1 MGEPIDTHFDKQEA
15 SQGRHAR
22 QVQCSGR
29 HVRVATSGQGAV
41 GKSPAGRR
49 AYGDVVDAASSAAL
63 VEASTASRPFGHAA
77 EVTSS
82 VAPGEAS
89 AEHRPHGEA
98 AEAVLFAVPVEMLG
112 EQDAAEE
119 QVDTSAER
127 SRAAV
132 SHAAGRHARVAVSRP
147 SRFRGEGRHSAGASA
162 VAHNGAFIS
171 GGGAVIGGSS
181 WSVRGRSLMAA
192 VAVAAAALVLIGI
205 LITHGRAGANV
216 DSSGDQG
223 AAQEAQ
229 ESQTLE
235 TAYAADDSAETQQ
248 EQPPHDAEAAEAV
261 GPGMRPDDADGFSR
275 NRRDALGAMGQEAV
289 EGFGRANVMQ
299 VVNFTGLS
307 GTSAS
312 VPELFQYPSMP
323 AGCEIYSLTAVLQAM
338 GHDADPDS
346 IVANQLPF
354 DVEGDDYASA
364 FWGDPYWSGEGMPPA
379 IMAAGNAYLEEA
391 GASER
396 FANITGT
403 DFDELASKASS
414 GTPVLVWTTLD
425 FEDPYFDEPLE
436 ANSFYDLE
444 HCVVLLGVEGH
455 RACIMDPTQGYVTV
469 NYSWFKYLYEQCG
482 SMALAIA

>member
-1 MGEPIDTHFDKQEA
+1 MMGEPIDTRFDKQEA

-22 QVQCSGR
+22 VAADEAP
-29 HVRVATSGQGAV
+29 VR
-41 GKSPAGRR
+41 
-49 AYGDVVDAASSAAL
+49 
-63 VEASTASRPFGHAA
+63 
-77 EVTSS
+77 
-82 VAPGEAS
+82 
-89 AEHRPHGEA
+89 HRPHGDA
-98 AEAVLFAVPVEMLG
+98 AEVALFAVPVEMLG

-119 QVDTSAER
+119 QADASAER
-127 SRAAV
+127 GRASA
-132 SHAAGRHARVAVSRP
+132 SHAAGRHARVAIPRP
-147 SRFRGEGRHSAGASA
+147 ARSRGEGRHSAGSSPA
-162 VAHNGAFIS
+162 AHNGAFIS

-181 WSVRGRSLMAA
+181 WSVRRRSLMAA
-192 VAVAAAALVLIGI
+192 LAVAAAALVLVGV
-205 LITHGRAGANV
+205 LVTHGRAGANA
-216 DSSGDQG
+216 DGGGDQDV
-223 AAQEAQ
+223 AQEAL

-235 TAYAADDSAETQQ
+235 TAYAADDSAEAQQ
-248 EQPPHDAEAAEAV
+248 DQQPHDAEAAEAV
-261 GPGMRPDDADGFSR
+261 APGMRPDDADGFSR
-275 NRRDALGAMGQEAV
+275 NRRDALGAMGQEAAG
-289 EGFGRANVMQ
+289 GFGRANVMQ
-299 VVNFTGLS
+299 VVDFTGLS

-323 AGCEIYSLTAVLQAM
+323 AGCEVYSLASVLQAM

-364 FWGDPYWSGEGMPPA
+364 FWGDPYWAGEGMPPA
-379 IMAAGNAYLEEA
+379 IQTAGNAYLEEE

-396 FANITGT
+396 FANLTGT

-482 SMALAIA
+482 SMALAIE

>member
-1 MGEPIDTHFDKQEA
+1 MGEPIDTHFDKRETP
-15 SQGRHAR
+15 QGRHAR
-22 QVQCSGR
+22 TAPRSGR
-29 HVRVATSGQGAV
+29 HVRVVIGACNWPV
-41 GKSPAGRR
+41 RR
-49 AYGDVVDAASSAAL
+49 HSLVAAIAVAMAAL
-63 VEASTASRPFGHAA
+63 MIAGVLAA
-77 EVTSS
+77 
-82 VAPGEAS
+82 
-89 AEHRPHGEA
+89 
-98 AEAVLFAVPVEMLG
+98 
-112 EQDAAEE
+112 
-119 QVDTSAER
+119 
-127 SRAAV
+127 
-132 SHAAGRHARVAVSRP
+132 
-147 SRFRGEGRHSAGASA
+147 
-162 VAHNGAFIS
+162 
-171 GGGAVIGGSS
+171 
-181 WSVRGRSLMAA
+181 
-192 VAVAAAALVLIGI
+192 
-205 LITHGRAGANV
+205 HGRAGA
-216 DSSGDQG
+216 SGGGDQG
-223 AAQEAQ
+223 AAQETQ

-248 EQPPHDAEAAEAV
+248 EQPFHDVEAAEAV

-289 EGFGRANVMQ
+289 DGFGRANVMQ

-425 FEDPYFDEPLE
+425 FEDPCFDEPLE

-455 RACIMDPTQGYVTV
+455 RACVMDPMQGYVTV
-469 NYSWFKYLYEQCG
+469 NYGWFKYLYEQCG

>member
-15 SQGRHAR
+15 SQGRHVR
-22 QVQCSGR
+22 QVPRSGR
-29 HVRVATSGQGAV
+29 HARVTAGGQG
-41 GKSPAGRR
+41 
-49 AYGDVVDAASSAAL
+49 
-63 VEASTASRPFGHAA
+63 
-77 EVTSS
+77 
-82 VAPGEAS
+82 VAGEAPVR
-89 AEHRPHGEA
+89 HRPHGDA
-98 AEAVLFAVPVEMLG
+98 AEAALFAVPVEMLG

-299 VVNFTGLS
+299 VFTGLS

-354 DVEGDDYASA
+354 DVEGNDYASA

>member
-1 MGEPIDTHFDKQEA
+1 MGEPIDTHFDKRETPQGCHARTA
-15 SQGRHAR
+15 SRSGRHAR
-22 QVQCSGR
+22 M
-29 HVRVATSGQGAV
+29 TTGA
-41 GKSPAGRR
+41 
-49 AYGDVVDAASSAAL
+49 
-63 VEASTASRPFGHAA
+63 
-77 EVTSS
+77 
-82 VAPGEAS
+82 
-89 AEHRPHGEA
+89 
-98 AEAVLFAVPVEMLG
+98 
-112 EQDAAEE
+112 
-119 QVDTSAER
+119 
-127 SRAAV
+127 
-132 SHAAGRHARVAVSRP
+132 
-147 SRFRGEGRHSAGASA
+147 
-162 VAHNGAFIS
+162 
-171 GGGAVIGGSS
+171 SS
-181 WSVRGRSLMAA
+181 WSVRRRSLVAA
-192 VAVAAAALVLIGI
+192 VAVAMATLVIIGVLAA
-205 LITHGRAGANV
+205 HGRVGAIGG
-216 DSSGDQG
+216 GDQG
-223 AAQEAQ
+223 AAQETQ

-235 TAYAADDSAETQQ
+235 AAYAADDSTETQRDQ
-248 EQPPHDAEAAEAV
+248 QSRDAEAAESVA
-261 GPGMRPDDADGFSR
+261 PGMRPDDADGFSR
-275 NRRDALGAMGQEAV
+275 NRRDALGAMEQELPS
-289 EGFGRANVMQ
+289 GFGRADVMQ
-299 VVNFTGLS
+299 TASFTGLS

-346 IVANQLPF
+346 IAANQLPF

-379 IMAAGNAYLEEA
+379 IMAAGNAFLEEA

-469 NYSWFKYLYEQCG
+469 NYDWFKYLYEQCG

>member
-1 MGEPIDTHFDKQEA
+1 MGEPIDIYAEKHA
-15 SQGRHAR
+15 SSQGR
-22 QVQCSGR
+22 Q
-29 HVRVATSGQGAV
+29 
-41 GKSPAGRR
+41 
-49 AYGDVVDAASSAAL
+49 
-63 VEASTASRPFGHAA
+63 
-77 EVTSS
+77 
-82 VAPGEAS
+82 
-89 AEHRPHGEA
+89 
-98 AEAVLFAVPVEMLG
+98 
-112 EQDAAEE
+112 
-119 QVDTSAER
+119 
-127 SRAAV
+127 
-132 SHAAGRHARVAVSRP
+132 ARVTVP
-147 SRFRGEGRHSAGASA
+147 RHIRSCDEARLNAGAFRA
-162 VAHNGAFIS
+162 AHNGVFIR
-171 GGGAVIGGSS
+171 GAGAVIGGSS
-181 WSVRGRSLMAA
+181 WFARRRLLAI
-192 VAVAAAALVLIGI
+192 AAAALAVVVLVGV
-205 LITHGRAGANV
+205 LTTYGHVVANGG
-216 DSSGDQG
+216 GDQG
-223 AAQEAQ
+223 AAQEAL
-229 ESQTLE
+229 ESQALE
-235 TAYAADDSAETQQ
+235 TAYAADDSTETQQ
-248 EQPPHDAEAAEAV
+248 EQQSQGAGTAESV
-261 GPGMRPDDADGFSR
+261 VPGMRPDDAKGFSR
-275 NRRDALGAMGQEAV
+275 NRRDVLGAMGQEAMG
-289 EGFGRANVMQ
+289 GFGRANVTQMAG
-299 VVNFTGLS
+299 FTGLS

-323 AGCEIYSLTAVLQAM
+323 AGCEIYSLAAVLRAM

-379 IMAAGNAYLEEA
+379 IMAAGNAFLEEA

-396 FANITGT
+396 FANLTGT

>member
-1 MGEPIDTHFDKQEA
+1 MVGIMFETNVNCALLRARNSRKNMMGEPIDTRFDKQET

-22 QVQCSGR
+22 VAAGETP
-29 HVRVATSGQGAV
+29 VR
-41 GKSPAGRR
+41 
-49 AYGDVVDAASSAAL
+49 
-63 VEASTASRPFGHAA
+63 
-77 EVTSS
+77 
-82 VAPGEAS
+82 
-89 AEHRPHGEA
+89 HRPHGDA
-98 AEAVLFAVPVEMLG
+98 AEAALFAVPVEMLG

-119 QVDTSAER
+119 QADASAER
-127 SRAAV
+127 GRASA
-132 SHAAGRHARVAVSRP
+132 SHAARRHARVAIPRP
-147 SRFRGEGRHSAGASA
+147 ARSRGEGRHSAGSSPA
-162 VAHNGAFIS
+162 AHNGAFIS
-171 GGGAVIGGSS
+171 GGGAVIGGRS
-181 WSVRGRSLMAA
+181 WSVRRRSLMAA
-192 VAVAAAALVLIGI
+192 LAVAAAALVLVGV
-205 LITHGRAGANV
+205 LVTHGRAGANA
-216 DSSGDQG
+216 DGGGDQG
-223 AAQEAQ
+223 AAQETL

-323 AGCEIYSLTAVLQAM
+323 AGCEIYSLTGVLQAM

-396 FANITGT
+396 FVNLTGT
-403 DFDELASKASS
+403 DFGKLASKASS

-425 FEDPYFDEPLE
+425 FEDPCFDEPLE

-469 NYSWFKYLYEQCG
+469 DYGWFKYLYEQCG